1 MNNLKS
7 EDIEIGISGIR
18 MLNETIRRKYHFDM
32 TIYAGTS
39 LKRRL
44 SKVINQNNLKNIE
57 SLIKLLEEDTS
68 FFPKLIA
75 QLTVEVTEFFR
86 DPAFWRSLRKD
97 ICPVLDK
104 NHQKIKI
111 WIPGCSSGEEV
122 MSAAISLTEA
132 GIYDK
137 CSIIATDLNQEIIND
152 SASKY
157 YPLNKLEISENN
169 CKRFKE
175 DESFDLKKY
184 ILMDDHQFRF
194 IESLYRN
201 IRYEVFNPIEETR
214 IKGINMILCRNYF
227 IYFNGQFQ
235 ERLLE
240 IFTKILSPNGYL
252 AIGNKE
258 NISFCND
265 AAKYNLINE
274 SEKIYRKNQYK

>member
-18 MLNETIRRKYHFDM
+18 MLNETIKRKYHFDM

-57 SLIKLLEEDTS
+57 NLIKLLEEDES
-68 FFPKLIA
+68 FFPELIA

-122 MSAAISLTEA
+122 MSTAISLTEA

-137 CSIIATDLNQEIIND
+137 CSILATDLNQEIIND
-152 SASKY
+152 SANKY
-157 YPLNKLEISENN
+157 YAINKLEISENN

-175 DESFDLKKY
+175 DESFDLNQY
-184 ILMDDHQFRF
+184 IVKEDHQFRF

-201 IRYEVFNPIEETR
+201 IRYEVYNPTEETKTR
-214 IKGINMILCRNYF
+214 GVNMILCRNYF
-227 IYFNGQFQ
+227 IYFTGQFQ
-235 ERLLE
+235 ELLLE
-240 IFTKILSPNGYL
+240 KFTSILSSNGFL

-258 NISFCND
+258 NISFCKD
-265 AAKYNLINE
+265 ASKYNLMNE
-274 SEKIYRKNQYK
+274 NEKIYRKNHL